1 MRMID
6 GEKRY
11 FSQSVSNLFRL
22 DDEARQYKIKVDGA
36 QVSSLDSFCIR
47 HTRQII
53 AQTKTLGEPV
63 MPVRMKLNY
72 TITVKPNA
80 VPEGKTIRC
89 WMPFPREGHDRQKN
103 IRLLKSIP
111 EKFQIA
117 PASDLQ
123 RTVYL
128 EKKAVTDQ
136 PTVFSD

>member
-36 QVSSLDSFCIR
+36 QVSSLIR
-47 HTRQII
+47 FAFVTPGRSLLKQ
-53 AQTKTLGEPV
+53 TLGEPV

-89 WMPFPREGHDRQKN
+89 WMPFPREGHDRQK
-103 IRLLKSIP
+103 ISG
-111 EKFQIA
+111 
-117 PASDLQ
+117 S
-123 RTVYL
+123 
-128 EKKAVTDQ
+128 
-136 PTVFSD
+136 